1 MLKKLVIVE
10 SPAKA
15 RTLSRIL
22 GNQYDIKASVG
33 HVRDLPKWGLG
44 VDINDSFTPN
54 YVIPKEKRKVVEQ
67 LKEASK
73 RTSAVYLATDPDRE
87 GEAISWHLTEAAE
100 FKKLP
105 IHRIVFHEI
114 TEDAINQ
121 AFLHPRSLDMNLV
134 DAQQTRRIL
143 DRLVGY
149 KISPLLCKNV
159 KSKLSAGR
167 VQSAALKLVVDRE
180 QEVLAFV
187 PQEYWTVEAEL
198 SKQDKKGNGSF
209 IAKFI
214 GHSADSHPLDIH
226 TEQEAKDITNK
237 LNVANYAV
245 SDVRKKKVTRQPA
258 PPFITSTLQQEAWRK
273 LHFSAPRTM
282 ALAQQLYEGLPIAE
296 EGAMGLITYMRTDST
311 VVAKT
316 ALQETREFITGK
328 FGTEFLP
335 PQVRKF
341 TKKVK
346 GAQEAHE
353 AIRPTRADR
362 EPASI
367 KQFLTHDQGLIYEL
381 IWKRMVA
388 SQMAAASFQTTTVD
402 IEAKEKESY
411 LLRATGSVMEFPGFL
426 SLYSETKDES
436 DTSDEEQIRL
446 PRLVQGEELSLL
458 DISPSQHFTQ
468 PPPRYNEASLIK
480 SMEERG
486 IGRPSTYAPIIS
498 TLYQREYV
506 HRKGGKICPLE
517 LGFTVSQILTEHF
530 SDIVD
535 IGFTAQMEEKLDDI
549 AQGKRGWAAV
559 LRTFYDPFEET
570 LHKASVNMV
579 SLKEPPQPTDET
591 CPKCGK
597 PMVVR
602 TGRYGKFVACTGF
615 PKCKT
620 TKTLADEEDGERP
633 SPSPSNLTDEICPEC
648 GKSMLI
654 KKGRFGEFLA
664 CSGYPDCTT
673 TKRLPGQ
680 KKTTYRKKGAA
691 NKTKKSRV

>member
-1 MLKKLVIVE
+1 
-10 SPAKA
+10 
-15 RTLSRIL
+15 
-22 GNQYDIKASVG
+22 
-33 HVRDLPKWGLG
+33 
-44 VDINDSFTPN
+44 
-54 YVIPKEKRKVVEQ
+54 RKVVEQ
-67 LKEASK
+67 LKEALK
-73 RTSAVYLATDPDRE
+73 KTSAVYLATDPDRE
-87 GEAISWHLTEAAE
+87 GEAISWHLTEAAAL
-100 FKKLP
+100 KKVP
-105 IHRIVFHEI
+105 IHRVVFHEI
-114 TEDAINQ
+114 TEDAIKE

-134 DAQQTRRIL
+134 DAQQARRIL

-149 KISPLLCKNV
+149 KISPLLCRNV

-167 VQSAALKLVVDRE
+167 VQSAALKLIVDRE
-180 QEVLAFV
+180 QEILAFV

-198 SKQDKKGNGSF
+198 AKQEKQGNDSF

-214 GHSADSHPLDIH
+214 GRSADSHPLEIH
-226 TEQEAKDITNK
+226 TEQEAKDITNQ
-237 LNVANYAV
+237 LNAAIYAV

-311 VVAKT
+311 IVSET
-316 ALQETREFITGK
+316 ALHETREFITSK

-335 PQVRKF
+335 SQVRRF

-353 AIRPTRADR
+353 AIRPTRTSR
-362 EPASI
+362 EPDSI
-367 KQFLTHDQGLIYEL
+367 KQYLTHDQGLLYEL

-402 IEAKEKESY
+402 IEAKEKERY

-436 DTSDEEQIRL
+436 DTRDEEQIRL
-446 PRLVQGEELSLL
+446 PRLIQGEQLSLIDL
-458 DISPSQHFTQ
+458 FPSQHFTQ

-506 HRKGGKICPLE
+506 HREGGKICPLE
-517 LGFTVSQILTEHF
+517 LGFTVSQLLTEHF

-535 IGFTAQMEEKLDDI
+535 TGFTAQMEEKLDNI
-549 AQGKRGWAAV
+549 AQGKLSWVAV
-559 LRTFYDPFEET
+559 LRAFYDPFEET
-570 LHKASVNMV
+570 LHKASENMV

-602 TGRYGKFVACTGF
+602 TGRYGKFIACTGF

-620 TKTLADEEDGERP
+620 TKALADDENGDKPAPPP
-633 SPSPSNLTDEICPEC
+633 SQTTDETCPEC
-648 GKSMLI
+648 GKSMAI

-664 CSGYPDCTT
+664 CSGYPDCKT

-680 KKTTYRKKGAA
+680 KKATYRKKGSAS
-691 NKTKKSRV
+691 KTKKSRV